1 MPFLSSVMESN
12 NNTFSSLLD
21 SLKKLI
27 MLEIDFVKL
36 TLAEKMIILLSV
48 LTVSIVALMIV
59 MCAML
64 FISIGVVKMLAIIVP
79 DCWGYIIIGG
89 FYILLLIM
97 LLSLKRILIVN
108 PISRLITK
116 LMLNKPK

>member
-1 MPFLSSVMESN
+1 MPFIVTMET
-12 NNTFSSLLD
+12 NNTYTSYLSLF
-21 SLKKLI
+21 KKLI
-27 MLEIDFVKL
+27 TLEIDFVKL
-36 TLAEKMIILLSV
+36 SLAEKLIILLSV
-48 LTVSIVALMIV
+48 LTVSIVALIIV

-64 FISIGVVKMLAIIVP
+64 FISIGVVKMLSIIVP

-97 LLSLKRILIVN
+97 LLSLKRIMIVN

-116 LMLNKPK
+116 LILNKPK